1 MKFYVTTLTKYKTEY
16 IKIKI
21 ELMQR
26 LTEVKSILFLS
37 MLLTCSV
44 SLSQTIKSDFSHIEI
59 ILDSAS
65 FEKIVANDF
74 IRTKFA
80 SCAYDTMLS
89 SPLVLSYY
97 INGQDNFIHLN
108 PSRGYFATQRGT
120 AYLIFQTRRPGQGKL
135 LEQQWRKVTK
145 DSIVSYDFVGADFTL
160 TEIVYNHHDRLSNKP
175 NNHLIPMLSSY
186 SVESFRKWGLG
197 DSVEVSVKQ
206 FLSSSTSKNKL
217 FEKIVSIELAIT
229 QKELQDLI
237 PVLELVGYRKKK
249 NKFIKPNEPTISYII
264 TNQLNEPK
272 IKKLSLRLTEDVGN
286 QNFDFGGANLTIV
299 KNKAQFIF

>member
-1 MKFYVTTLTKYKTEY
+1 
-16 IKIKI
+16 
-21 ELMQR
+21 MQR
-26 LTEVKSILFLS
+26 LIEVKYILFLP
-37 MLLTCSV
+37 MLLTYSV

-65 FEKIVANDF
+65 FEKLVANDF

-80 SCAYDTMLS
+80 SCAYDTMLL

-97 INGQDNFIHLN
+97 INGEDNFIHFN

-120 AYLIFQTRRPGQGKL
+120 AYLIFQTLRPGQGKL
-135 LEQQWRKVTK
+135 LEQQLRKVAK
-145 DSIVSYDFVGADFTL
+145 DSIVSYDFTGPDFTL

-175 NNHLIPMLSSY
+175 TNNLIPMLSSY

-197 DSVEVSVKQ
+197 DSVEVSVRE
-206 FLSSSTSKNKL
+206 FLSSSVSTNKL

-229 QKELQDLI
+229 QKELQDLF

-264 TNQLNEPK
+264 SDQLNEPK
-272 IKKLSLRLTEDVGN
+272 IKKLTLSLTEDVRK
-286 QNFDFGGANLTIV
+286 QNFDFGGVNLTIV
-299 KNKAQFIF
+299 KNRAQFNF

>member
-1 MKFYVTTLTKYKTEY
+1 
-16 IKIKI
+16 
-21 ELMQR
+21 MQR
-26 LTEVKSILFLS
+26 LIEIKSVLFLS

-80 SCAYDTMLS
+80 SCTYDTMLS

-97 INGQDNFIHLN
+97 INGQDNFIHFN

-120 AYLIFQTRRPGQGKL
+120 AYLIFQTQRPGQGKL
-135 LEQQWRKVTK
+135 LEQQWRKVAT
-145 DSIVSYDFVGADFTL
+145 DSIVSYDFIGSDFTL

-197 DSVEVSVKQ
+197 DSVEVSVRQ
-206 FLSSSTSKNKL
+206 FLSSSISKNKL

-229 QKELQDLI
+229 QKELRDLI
-237 PVLELVGYRKKK
+237 PVLELVGYKKK
-249 NKFIKPNEPTISYII
+249 KKKFIKSNEPTISYVIS
-264 TNQLNEPK
+264 NQLNEAK
-272 IKKLSLRLTEDVGN
+272 IRKLTLRLTEDVGN
-286 QNFDFGGANLTIV
+286 QNFNLGGINLTIT
-299 KNKAQFIF
+299 KNRAQFTF